1 MIAIIC
7 NNPQGGKTSNYLR
20 NCLSLS
26 ACLRLSASFLAAAF
40 CFAGGSV
47 AVADPTNY
55 FTHEKGA
62 NVTLPG
68 NWVTQDTGTYP
79 AADNTTFCNYVF
91 HTNRLYRTSWSY
103 KQITV
108 NNLELKS
115 PAKLSFWG
123 ASYPQ
128 PWLLR
133 SDNKDYG
140 WDVGADGSLS
150 VGSASGTKDP
160 ENAPPKVTELWICGG
175 GKWAAKN
182 IWVGGANSSTD
193 YSGRLVITNG
203 IFSNGISTGVNKNC
217 PVSIL
222 AYNVVHLYNGSLLVA
237 GGSDAVALNVSNQF
251 NVAHMAGGNFSAVF
265 DGNANLTMLNNAV
278 NNNGYIRVGVG
289 ANSTGTLELRNGA
302 SASTSNKGYIS
313 IGVGANSTGTLE
325 LSNGASASSKGNFI
339 VCAGHESTGTFKMSG
354 GTLTVVKAVYLGGTG
369 SEDNGRRDTK
379 AKFIMTGGTATSASN
394 TEIGNFTGSTTG
406 GYALLSLS
414 GRASYTA
421 RSNLQMG
428 AANGRLEDQT
438 WLAVT
443 NGTMTV
449 SGAVYINGGIGGI
462 ALGDGAH
469 FTVTHDNG
477 ICTADGGRGYAQ
489 VGGDFAI
496 TIGAGSVLQTKKFQY
511 DRSSRAKN
519 QDVAIAFEGGTLRA
533 GADAA
538 QFIPAKDRLTVTV
551 NSNGGIIDTNGK
563 SVTIPANITAA
574 GGAASGDLKV
584 TGSGTVTLTGSL
596 AFGGAIDRSPET
608 SLKLSVNS
616 ASSLFGSNGGGLKAR
631 LASDAAAGTVLFTYS
646 EAPASEPDAAMLLA
660 IKNGLSYADAA
671 KEAATP
677 AKRAFRAVY
686 DATAMQVKL
695 GAPLGV
701 ILLAR

>member
-1 MIAIIC
+1 M
-7 NNPQGGKTSNYLR
+7 
-20 NCLSLS
+20 
-26 ACLRLSASFLAAAF
+26 
-40 CFAGGSV
+40 
-47 AVADPTNY
+47 
-55 FTHEKGA
+55 
-62 NVTLPG
+62 
-68 NWVTQDTGTYP
+68 
-79 AADNTTFCNYVF
+79 
-91 HTNRLYRTSWSY
+91 
-103 KQITV
+103 
-108 NNLELKS
+108 
-115 PAKLSFWG
+115 
-123 ASYPQ
+123 
-128 PWLLR
+128 LR

-140 WDVGADGSLS
+140 WDVGAGGSLS
-150 VGSASGTKDP
+150 VGSANGTKDP
-160 ENAPPKVTELWICGG
+160 DNALPKVTELWICGG

-203 IFSNGISTGVNKNC
+203 IFSQGISTGVNKNC
-217 PVSIL
+217 PVSVL

-237 GGSDAVALNVSNQF
+237 GGSDAVALNVSNEF
-251 NVAHMAGGNFSAVF
+251 NVAYLKGGNFSAVF
-265 DGNANLTMLNNAV
+265 DGNASLTMLNNAV

-339 VCAGHESTGTFKMSG
+339 VCAGNDSTGTFKMSG
-354 GTLTVVKAVYLGGTG
+354 GTLTVDKAVYLGGAG
-369 SEDNGRRDTK
+369 SGDSGRKDTK

-414 GRASYTA
+414 GGARYT
-421 RSNLQMG
+421 SKKHLYMG
-428 AANGRLEDQT
+428 AANGMEKDQT
-438 WLAVT
+438 WLAIA
-443 NGTMTV
+443 NGTMSV
-449 SGAVYINGGIGGI
+449 NGNAYINGGNGGI
-462 ALGDGAH
+462 ALGNGAV
-469 FTVTHDNG
+469 FTVGANHG
-477 ICTADGGRGYAQ
+477 ITTAYGDRGYAG
-489 VGGDFAI
+489 VGGNFTI
-496 TIGAGSVLQTKKFQY
+496 TIGAGSVLQTQLFKY
-511 DRSSRAKN
+511 DEASKGNN
-519 QDVAIAFEGGTLRA
+519 QNVAIAFEGGTLKA

-538 QFIPAKDRLTVTV
+538 QFIPKNDKLTVTV

-584 TGSGTVTLTGSL
+584 TGSGTVTFTGSL

-608 SLKLSVNS
+608 SLKLSSNA

-646 EAPASEPDAAMLLA
+646 EAPESEPDAAMLFA
-660 IKNGLSYADAA
+660 VKNGLSYADAA

-686 DATAMQVKL
+686 DADAMQVKL

>member
-1 MIAIIC
+1 MKTTFAKPAAIAALVAAAAVSPAMADKHNFWTGEAETYDLQNVGNWNVKDDKEKYPNDELGGKYLNISFWRNIKTVDAAKVEFSKMFTMNGTLTIANYASGNPPLVFTAGDPTFGLDLTLSP
-7 NNPQGGKTSNYLR
+7 NNANKGGIYIAHTNLAYNAKNYYVGLSDAKVEFKGGSYTGNNIHMGNLNQPADYRAYVTVSGVDSAVTLIATNNINLLKGSLTIAGENSVVTGKNISVGRIEDKARPGAEFNVYMRGGAVLAAEDTLFLGGWYNSGQLGTGKIFAENSSISSAKQIHIAGYGGVGEMHVTNCTVKVAQGGNLHVGR
-20 NCLSLS
+20 
-26 ACLRLSASFLAAAF
+26 
-40 CFAGGSV
+40 
-47 AVADPTNY
+47 AD
-55 FTHEKGA
+55 
-62 NVTLPG
+62 
-68 NWVTQDTGTYP
+68 D
-79 AADNTTFCNYVF
+79 
-91 HTNRLYRTSWSY
+91 
-103 KQITV
+103 
-108 NNLELKS
+108 
-115 PAKLSFWG
+115 
-123 ASYPQ
+123 
-128 PWLLR
+128 
-133 SDNKDYG
+133 
-140 WDVGADGSLS
+140 
-150 VGSASGTKDP
+150 
-160 ENAPPKVTELWICGG
+160 
-175 GKWAAKN
+175 
-182 IWVGGANSSTD
+182 
-193 YSGRLVITNG
+193 
-203 IFSNGISTGVNKNC
+203 STGV
-217 PVSIL
+217 
-222 AYNVVHLYNGSLLVA
+222 YDMNG
-237 GGSDAVALNVSNQF
+237 
-251 NVAHMAGGNFSAVF
+251 
-265 DGNANLTMLNNAV
+265 
-278 NNNGYIRVGVG
+278 
-289 ANSTGTLELRNGA
+289 GTLD
-302 SASTSNKGYIS
+302 
-313 IGVGANSTGTLE
+313 VGN
-325 LSNGASASSKGNFI
+325 NFV
-339 VCAGHESTGTFKMSG
+339 VCAGNDSTGTFKMSG
-354 GTLTVVKAVYLGGTG
+354 GTLTVGNAVYLGGAG
-369 SEDNGRRDTK
+369 SGNSGRKDTK

-563 SVTIPANITAA
+563 SVTIPANIAAA

-596 AFGGAIDRSPET
+596 AFGGAIDKSPET
-608 SLKLSVNS
+608 SLKLSGNS
-616 ASSLFGSNGGGLKAR
+616 AVSLFGADGGGLR

-646 EAPASEPDAAMLLA
+646 EAPESEPDAAMLLA
-660 IKNGLSYADAA
+660 IRNGLSYADAA

>member
-7 NNPQGGKTSNYLR
+7 NNPGRGKTYNYLR

-26 ACLRLSASFLAAAF
+26 ACLRLSAFFLAAAF
-40 CFAGGSV
+40 CFAGSQ
-47 AVADPTNY
+47 AVAADNY
-55 FTHEKGA
+55 FTHGGNA
-62 NVTLPG
+62 NVTTKG
-68 NWVTQDTGTYP
+68 NWTNQTDGKYP
-79 AADNTTFCNYVF
+79 SATTTDFHNYIF
-91 HTNRLYRTSWSY
+91 HPSRLKKTDWSG
-103 KQITV
+103 KQIVVTTP
-108 NNLELKS
+108 LS
-115 PAKLSFWG
+115 CPAKLSFWG
-123 ASYPQ
+123 ASYPE
-128 PWLLR
+128 PWILR

-140 WDVGADGSLS
+140 WDVGAGGSLS
-150 VGSASGTKDP
+150 VGSESGTKDP
-160 ENAPPKVTELWICGG
+160 DNAPPKVTELWICGG

-182 IWVGGANSSTD
+182 IWVGGYSSID
-193 YSGRLVITNG
+193 YSGHLVITNG
-203 IFSNGISTGVNKNC
+203 IFSNGISKGSDMRC

-222 AYNVVHLYNGSLLVA
+222 AYNVVNLYNGSLLVA
-237 GGSDAVALNVSNQF
+237 GGGSDAVALNVSNQF
-251 NVAHMAGGNFSAVF
+251 NVAHMEGGNFSAVF
-265 DGNANLTMLNNAV
+265 DGNASLTMLNNAV

-339 VCAGHESTGTFKMSG
+339 VCAGDESTGTFKMSG
-354 GTLTVVKAVYLGGTG
+354 GTLTVGKAVFLGGAG
-369 SEDNGRRDTK
+369 SEGSGRKDTK

-394 TEIGNFTGSTTG
+394 TEIGNFTGSATG

-414 GRASYTA
+414 GGASYTA
-421 RSNLQMG
+421 KNNLQMG
-428 AANGRLEDQT
+428 AANGNLADQT

-443 NGTMTV
+443 NGTMSV
-449 SGAVYINGGIGGI
+449 SQAVYINGGNGGI
-462 ALGDGAH
+462 ALGDGA
-469 FTVTHDNG
+469 FLTVSGDNG
-477 ICTADGGRGYAQ
+477 VCTADGGRGYAQ
-489 VGGDFAI
+489 VVGGNFAI
-496 TIGAGSVLQTKKFQY
+496 TLGTGSVLQTKKFQY
-511 DRSSRAKN
+511 NRQSRGNN
-519 QDVAIAFEGGTLRA
+519 QNVAIAFEGGTLKA
-533 GADAA
+533 AADNSP
-538 QFIPAKDRLTVTV
+538 FIPENDRLTVTV

-584 TGSGTVTLTGSL
+584 TGSGTVTFTGSL
-596 AFGGAIDRSPET
+596 AFGGAIDKSPET
-608 SLKLSVNS
+608 SLTLSVNS
-616 ASSLFGSNGGGLKAR
+616 AASLFGSNGGGLKAR

-646 EAPASEPDAAMLLA
+646 EAPESVPDAAMLLA